1 MIKIIK
7 SIENKEVA
15 EYSFTAEIEYEA
27 RNFKKNSSKNGIRL
41 QWDEMGWL
49 QEISSHLK
57 LS

>member
-27 RNFKKNSSKNGIRL
+27 RNFKKKKI
-41 QWDEMGWL
+41 QVKIE
-49 QEISSHLK
+49 
-57 LS
+57 